1 MKSKVIIWY
10 NLISFYKGGE
20 SMGQAVRQLDRY
32 SKSEIEECSELLQ
45 YIYMNDDE
53 CFVRV
58 LNKITGKNKVYPT
71 SSLKDPMKL
80 SQVINS
86 FGREDILF
94 SLNPFRTMDRATR
107 SNLFCINAIPVDV
120 DYKKIKELKGLEP
133 YQVIK
138 LLEMDF
144 FESKIPTPNF
154 VEYGNQIRLIY
165 SVETCYIPKFRD
177 NVVTLARR
185 ISEVFSQELKEYGAE
200 KQNLESYFRIPGSI
214 NTKNGAE
221 IKVFSYDDAVIYTL
235 SELQELWL
243 DELPK
248 WYKKRKGRL
257 KAPKK
262 VVKLHNV
269 YSLNCNRLM
278 DFERIQSYLN
288 SIGVTE
294 LRARLCFLYRNY
306 ILIKNKYQNG
316 ELKSEDYELAKEE
329 MLKFNNNFNEP
340 LRGHI
345 IESATRVVNYR
356 QYLYKNETLIDFLEL
371 DYELCERLGLQ
382 SIYKTKTQ
390 EEWNRD
396 YYKRNSDKRIET
408 EKKKYQEKLRADGKL
423 TKKEQINIQ
432 RQKIKA
438 LLEQGFTQKDI
449 SKHLNIPSRTIERRV
464 KELRTLQEIV

>member
-1 MKSKVIIWY
+1 MV
-10 NLISFYKGGE
+10 
-20 SMGQAVRQLDRY
+20 QAVRELDRY
-32 SKSEIEECSELLQ
+32 SKSEIEECSELLK
-45 YIYMNDDE
+45 YIYINDDE

-80 SQVINS
+80 RQVINS

-120 DYKKIKELKGLEP
+120 DYKKIKELKDLEP
-133 YQVIK
+133 HQVIK

-221 IKVFSYDDAVIYTL
+221 IKVFSYDDSVRYTL
-235 SELQELWL
+235 NELQELWL

-248 WYKKRKGRL
+248 WYKKRKGRV

-278 DFERIQSYLN
+278 DFEKIQSHLN

-294 LRARLCFLYRNY
+294 LRSRLCFLYRNY

-345 IESATRVVNYR
+345 IESATRIVNYR

-371 DYELCERLGLQ
+371 DYELCERLGLE
-382 SIYKTKTQ
+382 SIYKIKTRQ
-390 EEWNRD
+390 EIEKD
-396 YYKRNSDKRIET
+396 YYKRNSDDK
-408 EKKKYQEKLRADGKL
+408 KKKYQEKLRADGKVSE
-423 TKKEQINIQ
+423 KEKLSQ
-432 RQKIKA
+432 RRAKIKD
-438 LLEQGFTQKDI
+438 LLAQGLKQKDI
-449 SKHLNIPSRTIERRV
+449 CSQLDISKPTYVRDRNFL
-464 KELRTLQEIV
+464 KEQGLI

>member
-1 MKSKVIIWY
+1 MV
-10 NLISFYKGGE
+10 
-20 SMGQAVRQLDRY
+20 QAVRELDRY
-32 SKSEIEECSELLQ
+32 SKSEIEECSELLK
-45 YIYMNDDE
+45 YIYVNDDE

-58 LNKITGKNKVYPT
+58 LNKVTGKNKVYPT

-80 SQVINS
+80 RQVINS
-86 FGREDILF
+86 FGKEDILL

-120 DYKKIKELKGLEP
+120 DYKKIKELKDLEP
-133 YQVIK
+133 HQVIK

-185 ISEVFSQELKEYGAE
+185 ISEVFSHELKEYGAE

-221 IKVFSYDDAVIYTL
+221 IKVFSYDDSVRYTL

-248 WYKKRKGRL
+248 WYKKRKGRV

-269 YSLNCNRLM
+269 YSLNCNRLI
-278 DFERIQSYLN
+278 DFEKIQSHLN

-294 LRARLCFLYRNY
+294 LRSRLCFLYRNY
-306 ILIKNKYQNG
+306 ILIKNKYQKG
-316 ELKSEDYELAKEE
+316 ELKAEDYELAKEE

-356 QYLYKNETLIDFLEL
+356 QYLYKNETLMDFLEI
-371 DYELCERLGLQ
+371 DYELCERLGLE
-382 SIYKTKTQ
+382 SIYKIKTRQ
-390 EEWNRD
+390 EIEKD
-396 YYKRNSDKRIET
+396 YYKRNSNKKIET
-408 EKKKYQEKLRADGKL
+408 EKKKYQEKLRADGRVSEKEKL
-423 TKKEQINIQ
+423 SQ
-432 RQKIKA
+432 RRAKIKD
-438 LLEQGFTQKDI
+438 LLVEGLEQKDI
-449 SKHLNIPSRTIERRV
+449 CLLLNISKRTYIRDRKYL
-464 KELRTLQEIV
+464 KEQGLI

>member
-1 MKSKVIIWY
+1 MV
-10 NLISFYKGGE
+10 
-20 SMGQAVRQLDRY
+20 QAVRQLDRY

-185 ISEVFSQELKEYGAE
+185 ISS
-200 KQNLESYFRIPGSI
+200 
-214 NTKNGAE
+214 
-221 IKVFSYDDAVIYTL
+221 
-235 SELQELWL
+235 
-243 DELPK
+243 
-248 WYKKRKGRL
+248 
-257 KAPKK
+257 
-262 VVKLHNV
+262 
-269 YSLNCNRLM
+269 
-278 DFERIQSYLN
+278 
-288 SIGVTE
+288 
-294 LRARLCFLYRNY
+294 
-306 ILIKNKYQNG
+306 
-316 ELKSEDYELAKEE
+316 
-329 MLKFNNNFNEP
+329 
-340 LRGHI
+340 
-345 IESATRVVNYR
+345 
-356 QYLYKNETLIDFLEL
+356 
-371 DYELCERLGLQ
+371 
-382 SIYKTKTQ
+382 
-390 EEWNRD
+390 
-396 YYKRNSDKRIET
+396 
-408 EKKKYQEKLRADGKL
+408 
-423 TKKEQINIQ
+423 
-432 RQKIKA
+432 
-438 LLEQGFTQKDI
+438 
-449 SKHLNIPSRTIERRV
+449 SR
-464 KELRTLQEIV
+464 

>member
-1 MKSKVIIWY
+1 MV
-10 NLISFYKGGE
+10 
-20 SMGQAVRQLDRY
+20 QAVRELDRY
-32 SKSEIEECSELLQ
+32 SKSEIEECSELLK
-45 YIYMNDDE
+45 YIYVNNDE

-58 LNKITGKNKVYPT
+58 LNKTTGKNKVYPT

-80 SQVINS
+80 RQVINS

-120 DYKKIKELKGLEP
+120 DYKNIKELKELEP
-133 YQVIK
+133 HQVIK

-144 FESKIPTPNF
+144 FERKIPTPNF

-221 IKVFSYDDAVIYTL
+221 IKVFSYDDSVRYTL
-235 SELQELWL
+235 SELQDLWL

-248 WYKKRKGRL
+248 WYKKRKGRV

-278 DFERIQSYLN
+278 DFEKIQSYLN
-288 SIGVTE
+288 SIEVTE
-294 LRARLCFLYRNY
+294 LRSRLCFLYRNY

-316 ELKSEDYELAKEE
+316 ELKAEDYELAKEE

-371 DYELCERLGLQ
+371 DYELCERLGLE

-396 YYKRNSDKRIET
+396 YYKRNSEVRREVRKVDYR
-408 EKKKYQEKLRADGKL
+408 EKLKLQGKI
-423 TKKEQINIQ
+423 TKKEELELL
-432 RQKIKA
+432 RAKIKSLRA
-438 LLEQGFTQKDI
+438 KGLKNNEICIELDIPQSTLKRHITYMKKNGLLD
-449 SKHLNIPSRTIERRV
+449 
-464 KELRTLQEIV
+464 

>member
-1 MKSKVIIWY
+1 MV
-10 NLISFYKGGE
+10 
-20 SMGQAVRQLDRY
+20 QVVRELDRY
-32 SKSEIEECSELLQ
+32 SKSEIEECSELLK

-58 LNKITGKNKVYPT
+58 LNKVTGKNKVYPT

-80 SQVINS
+80 RQVINS
-86 FGREDILF
+86 FGKEDILF

-120 DYKKIKELKGLEP
+120 DYKKIKELKDLEP

-185 ISEVFSQELKEYGAE
+185 ISEVFSKELKEYGAE

-278 DFERIQSYLN
+278 DFEKIQSYLN

-294 LRARLCFLYRNY
+294 LRVRLCFLYRNY
-306 ILIKNKYQNG
+306 ILIKLKYQNG
-316 ELKSEDYELAKEE
+316 ELKAEDYEFAKEE

-356 QYLYKNETLIDFLEL
+356 QYLYKNETIIDFLEF
-371 DYELCERLGLQ
+371 DYELCDRLGLE
-382 SIYKTKTQ
+382 SIYRVLNKQQRNKENYQ
-390 EEWNRD
+390 
-396 YYKRNSDKRIET
+396 KRLRVEGKISEKDKIE
-408 EKKKYQEKLRADGKL
+408 QRRA
-423 TKKEQINIQ
+423 
-432 RQKIKA
+432 KIKD
-438 LLEQGFTQKDI
+438 LLEEGLLQKDI
-449 SKHLNIPSRTIERRV
+449 YLSLNISKRTCINDIKYL
-464 KELRTLQEIV
+464 KEQGLI

>member
-1 MKSKVIIWY
+1 MV
-10 NLISFYKGGE
+10 
-20 SMGQAVRQLDRY
+20 QVVRELDRY
-32 SKSEIEECSELLQ
+32 SKSEIEECSELLK

-58 LNKITGKNKVYPT
+58 LNKVTGKNKVYPT

-80 SQVINS
+80 RQVINS
-86 FGREDILF
+86 FGKEDILL

-120 DYKKIKELKGLEP
+120 DYKKIKELKDLEP
-133 YQVIK
+133 HQVIK

-165 SVETCYIPKFRD
+165 SVETCYIPRFRD

-185 ISEVFSQELKEYGAE
+185 ISEVFSKELKEYGAE

-221 IKVFSYDDAVIYTL
+221 IKVFSYDDAVRYTL

-248 WYKKRKGRL
+248 WYKKRKGRV
-257 KAPKK
+257 KAPRK

-278 DFERIQSYLN
+278 DFEKIQSHLN
-288 SIGVTE
+288 SIGATE
-294 LRARLCFLYRNY
+294 LRSRLCFLYRNY

-316 ELKSEDYELAKEE
+316 ELKAEDYELAKEE

-371 DYELCERLGLQ
+371 DYELCERLGLE

-396 YYKRNSDKRIET
+396 YYKRNSEVRREVRKVDYR
-408 EKKKYQEKLRADGKL
+408 EKLKLQGKI
-423 TKKEQINIQ
+423 TKKEELELL
-432 RQKIKA
+432 RAKIKSLRA
-438 LLEQGFTQKDI
+438 KGLKNNEICIELDIPQSTLKRHITYMKKNGLLD
-449 SKHLNIPSRTIERRV
+449 
-464 KELRTLQEIV
+464 

>member
-1 MKSKVIIWY
+1 MV
-10 NLISFYKGGE
+10 
-20 SMGQAVRQLDRY
+20 QAVRQLDRY

-45 YIYMNDDE
+45 YIYVNDDE

-58 LNKITGKNKVYPT
+58 LNKTTGKNKVYPT

-80 SQVINS
+80 RQVINS

-120 DYKKIKELKGLEP
+120 DYKKIKELKDLEP
-133 YQVIK
+133 HQVIK

-248 WYKKRKGRL
+248 WYKKRKGRTQ
-257 KAPKK
+257 APKK

-278 DFERIQSYLN
+278 DFEKIQSYLN

-294 LRARLCFLYRNY
+294 LRSRLCFLYRNY

-316 ELKSEDYELAKEE
+316 ELKAEDYELAKEE

-371 DYELCERLGLQ
+371 DYELCERLGLL
-382 SIYKTKTQ
+382 SIYKIKTRQ
-390 EEWNRD
+390 EIEKD
-396 YYKRNSDKRIET
+396 YYKRNSTKKIEN
-408 EKKKYQEKLRADGKL
+408 EKKKYQEKLRADRRVSEKEKL
-423 TKKEQINIQ
+423 SQ
-432 RQKIKA
+432 RRAKIKD
-438 LLEQGFTQKDI
+438 LLAEGLKQKDI
-449 SKHLNIPSRTIERRV
+449 CSQLNISKDTYIRDR
-464 KELRTLQEIV
+464 KYLREQGLI

>member
-1 MKSKVIIWY
+1 MV
-10 NLISFYKGGE
+10 
-20 SMGQAVRQLDRY
+20 QAVRELDRY
-32 SKSEIEECSELLQ
+32 SKSEIEECSELLK
-45 YIYMNDDE
+45 YIYVNNDE

-80 SQVINS
+80 RQVINS

-120 DYKKIKELKGLEP
+120 DYKKIKELKDLEP
-133 YQVIK
+133 HQVIK

-165 SVETCYIPKFRD
+165 SVETCYIPRFRD

-185 ISEVFSQELKEYGAE
+185 ISEMFSQELKEYGAE

-221 IKVFSYDDAVIYTL
+221 IKVFSYDDSVRYTL

-248 WYKKRKGRL
+248 WYKKRKGRVQ
-257 KAPKK
+257 APRK

-269 YSLNCNRLM
+269 YSLNCNRLI
-278 DFERIQSYLN
+278 DFELIQSYLN
-288 SIGVTE
+288 SIGATD

-306 ILIKNKYQNG
+306 ILIKIKYQNG
-316 ELKSEDYELAKEE
+316 ELTATDYELAREE
-329 MLKFNNNFNEP
+329 MLKFNRKFNEP
-340 LRGHI
+340 LREHI
-345 IESATRVVNYR
+345 IESATRCVNHR
-356 QYLYKNETLIDFLEL
+356 QYLYKNETLVDFLEL
-371 DYELCERLGLQ
+371 DYELCESLGLQ
-382 SIYKTKTQ
+382 SIYKAKTKEQ
-390 EEWNRD
+390 RNSD
-396 YYKRNSDKRIET
+396 YYK
-408 EKKKYQEKLRADGKL
+408 KKLKLDGKL
-423 TKKEQINIQ
+423 SEKEKISQ
-432 RQKIKA
+432 RREKIKD
-438 LLEQGFTQKDI
+438 LLAEGLKQKDI
-449 SKHLNIPSRTIERRV
+449 YLQLNISKRTCISDIKYL
-464 KELRTLQEIV
+464 KEQGLI

>member
-1 MKSKVIIWY
+1 MV
-10 NLISFYKGGE
+10 
-20 SMGQAVRQLDRY
+20 QVVRELDRY

-45 YIYMNDDE
+45 YIYVNDDE

-80 SQVINS
+80 RQVINS
-86 FGREDILF
+86 FGKEDILF

-120 DYKKIKELKGLEP
+120 DYKKIKELKDLEP
-133 YQVIK
+133 HQVIK

-165 SVETCYIPKFRD
+165 SVETCYIPRFRD

-185 ISEVFSQELKEYGAE
+185 ISEVFSKELKEYGAE

-248 WYKKRKGRL
+248 WYKKRKGRV

-278 DFERIQSYLN
+278 DFEKIQSYLN
-288 SIGVTE
+288 SIGATE
-294 LRARLCFLYRNY
+294 LRARLCFQYRNY
-306 ILIKNKYQNG
+306 TLIKLKYQNG
-316 ELKSEDYELAKEE
+316 ELKTEDYEFAKEE

-371 DYELCERLGLQ
+371 DYEICERLGLQ
-382 SIYKTKTQ
+382 SIYKVL
-390 EEWNRD
+390 
-396 YYKRNSDKRIET
+396 DKRERNK
-408 EKKKYQEKLRADGKL
+408 ENYKKKLKSEGKMSKKEELEQIREKIKTLRAKGFL
-423 TKKEQINIQ
+423 NKEISEQLDIP
-432 RQKIKA
+432 IKSLERHITYMRKNG
-438 LLEQGFTQKDI
+438 LL
-449 SKHLNIPSRTIERRV
+449 
-464 KELRTLQEIV
+464 

>member
-1 MKSKVIIWY
+1 MV
-10 NLISFYKGGE
+10 
-20 SMGQAVRQLDRY
+20 QAVRELDRY
-32 SKSEIEECSELLQ
+32 SKSEIEECSELLK
-45 YIYMNDDE
+45 YIYVNNDE

-58 LNKITGKNKVYPT
+58 LNKTTGKNKVYPT

-80 SQVINS
+80 RQVINS

-120 DYKKIKELKGLEP
+120 DYKKIKELKDLEP
-133 YQVIK
+133 HQVIK

-144 FESKIPTPNF
+144 FERKIPTPNF

-221 IKVFSYDDAVIYTL
+221 IKVFSYDDSVRYTL
-235 SELQELWL
+235 NELQELWL

-248 WYKKRKGRL
+248 WYKKRKGRVQ
-257 KAPKK
+257 APRK

-278 DFERIQSYLN
+278 DFEKIQSYLN

-294 LRARLCFLYRNY
+294 LRSRLCFLYRNY

-316 ELKSEDYELAKEE
+316 ELKAEDYELAKEE

-345 IESATRVVNYR
+345 IESATRIVNYR

-371 DYELCERLGLQ
+371 DYELCERLGLE
-382 SIYKTKTQ
+382 SIYKIKTRQ
-390 EEWNRD
+390 EIEKD
-396 YYKRNSDKRIET
+396 YYKRNSDDK
-408 EKKKYQEKLRADGKL
+408 KKKYQEKLRADGKVSE
-423 TKKEQINIQ
+423 KEKLSQ
-432 RQKIKA
+432 RRAKIKD
-438 LLEQGFTQKDI
+438 LLAQGLKQKDI
-449 SKHLNIPSRTIERRV
+449 CSQLDISKPTYVRDRNFL
-464 KELRTLQEIV
+464 KEQGLI

>member
-1 MKSKVIIWY
+1 MV
-10 NLISFYKGGE
+10 
-20 SMGQAVRQLDRY
+20 QALRELDRY

-45 YIYMNDDE
+45 YIYVNDDE

-58 LNKITGKNKVYPT
+58 LNKTTGKNKVYPT

-80 SQVINS
+80 RQVINS

-120 DYKKIKELKGLEP
+120 DYKNIKELKELEP
-133 YQVIK
+133 HQVIK

-144 FESKIPTPNF
+144 FERKIPTPNF

-165 SVETCYIPKFRD
+165 SVETCYIPRFRD

-248 WYKKRKGRL
+248 WYKKRKGRV

-278 DFERIQSYLN
+278 DFEKIQSYLN
-288 SIGVTE
+288 SIGATE
-294 LRARLCFLYRNY
+294 LRARLCFQYRNY
-306 ILIKNKYQNG
+306 TLIKLKYQNG
-316 ELKSEDYELAKEE
+316 ELKAEDYEFAKEE
-329 MLKFNNNFNEP
+329 MLKFNNNFNKP

-371 DYELCERLGLQ
+371 DYELCERLGLE

-396 YYKRNSDKRIET
+396 YYKRNSEER
-408 EKKKYQEKLRADGKL
+408 KKKYQEKIRADGKISE
-423 TKKEQINIQ
+423 KEKLSQ
-432 RQKIKA
+432 RREKIKA
-438 LLEQGFTQKDI
+438 LLEQGFKQKDI
-449 SKHLNIPSRTIERRV
+449 CLLLNISKPTYVRDRNYL
-464 KELRTLQEIV
+464 KEQGLI

>member
-1 MKSKVIIWY
+1 MV
-10 NLISFYKGGE
+10 
-20 SMGQAVRQLDRY
+20 QAVRELDRY
-32 SKSEIEECSELLQ
+32 SKSEIEECSELLK
-45 YIYMNDDE
+45 YIYVNNDE

-58 LNKITGKNKVYPT
+58 LNKTTGKNKVYPT

-80 SQVINS
+80 RQVINS

-120 DYKKIKELKGLEP
+120 DYKKIKELKDLEP
-133 YQVIK
+133 HQVIK

-165 SVETCYIPKFRD
+165 SVETCYIPRFRD

-248 WYKKRKGRL
+248 WYKKRKGRVQ
-257 KAPKK
+257 APRK

-278 DFERIQSYLN
+278 DFEKIQSYLN
-288 SIGVTE
+288 SIGATE
-294 LRARLCFLYRNY
+294 LRARLCFQYRNY
-306 ILIKNKYQNG
+306 TLIKLKYQNG
-316 ELKSEDYELAKEE
+316 ELKAEDYEFAKEE
-329 MLKFNNNFNEP
+329 MLKFNNNFNKP

-371 DYELCERLGLQ
+371 DYELCERLGLE

-396 YYKRNSDKRIET
+396 YYKRNSDER
-408 EKKKYQEKLRADGKL
+408 KKKYQEKLRADGKISE
-423 TKKEQINIQ
+423 KEKLSQ
-432 RQKIKA
+432 RREKIKA
-438 LLEQGFTQKDI
+438 LLEQGFKQKDI
-449 SKHLNIPSRTIERRV
+449 CLLLNISKPTYVRDRNYL
-464 KELRTLQEIV
+464 KEQGLI

>member
-1 MKSKVIIWY
+1 MV
-10 NLISFYKGGE
+10 
-20 SMGQAVRQLDRY
+20 QAVRQLDRY

-45 YIYMNDDE
+45 YIYVNDDE

-58 LNKITGKNKVYPT
+58 LNKTTGKNKVYPT

-80 SQVINS
+80 RQVINS

-120 DYKKIKELKGLEP
+120 DYKKIKELKDLEP
-133 YQVIK
+133 HQVIK

-185 ISEVFSQELKEYGAE
+185 ISEVFSHELKEYGAE

-248 WYKKRKGRL
+248 WYKKRKGRV

-278 DFERIQSYLN
+278 DFEKIQSYLN

-294 LRARLCFLYRNY
+294 LRSRLCFLYRNY

-316 ELKSEDYELAKEE
+316 ELKAEDYELAKEE

-345 IESATRVVNYR
+345 IESATRIVNYR

-371 DYELCERLGLQ
+371 DYELCERLGLE
-382 SIYKTKTQ
+382 SIYKIKTRQ
-390 EEWNRD
+390 EIEKD
-396 YYKRNSDKRIET
+396 YYKRNSDDK
-408 EKKKYQEKLRADGKL
+408 KKKYQEKLRADGKVSE
-423 TKKEQINIQ
+423 KEKLSQ
-432 RQKIKA
+432 RRAKIKD
-438 LLEQGFTQKDI
+438 LLAQGLKQKDI
-449 SKHLNIPSRTIERRV
+449 CSQLDISKPTYVRDRNFL
-464 KELRTLQEIV
+464 KEQGLI

>member
-1 MKSKVIIWY
+1 MRKI
-10 NLISFYKGGE
+10 
-20 SMGQAVRQLDRY
+20 GQAVRQIERY
-32 SKSEIEECSELLQ
+32 TKSEIQECSELLQ
-45 YIYMNDDE
+45 YIYVNNDE

-58 LNKITGKNKVYPT
+58 LNKTTGKNKVYPT
-71 SSLKDPMKL
+71 NSLKDPMKL
-80 SQVINS
+80 RQVINS

-120 DYKKIKELKGLEP
+120 DYKKIKELKDLEP

-154 VEYGNQIRLIY
+154 IEYGNQIRLIY
-165 SVETCYIPKFRD
+165 SVETCYIPRFRD

-221 IKVFSYDDAVIYTL
+221 IKVFSYDDAVRYTL

-248 WYKKRKGRL
+248 WYKKRKGRVQ
-257 KAPKK
+257 APKK

-269 YSLNCNRLM
+269 YSLNSNRLM

-288 SIGVTE
+288 SIGETN
-294 LRARLCFLYRNY
+294 LRSRLCFLYRNY

-316 ELKSEDYELAKEE
+316 ELKSEDYEFAKEE

-340 LRGHI
+340 LRGRI

-371 DYELCERLGLQ
+371 DYELCERLGLE

-396 YYKRNSDKRIET
+396 YYKKKLKT
-408 EKKKYQEKLRADGKL
+408 EGKMSKKEELERLRA
-423 TKKEQINIQ
+423 
-432 RQKIKA
+432 KIKS
-438 LLEQGFTQKDI
+438 LREQGFKNKEIMQTLGI
-449 SKHLNIPSRTIERRV
+449 TSTTTFERHITYM
-464 KELRTLQEIV
+464 KKNGLLK

>member
-1 MKSKVIIWY
+1 MV
-10 NLISFYKGGE
+10 
-20 SMGQAVRQLDRY
+20 QVVRELERY
-32 SKSEIEECSELLQ
+32 SKSEIEECSELLK

-58 LNKITGKNKVYPT
+58 LNKVTGKNKVYPT

-80 SQVINS
+80 RQVINS
-86 FGREDILF
+86 FGKEDILF

-120 DYKKIKELKGLEP
+120 DYKKIKELKDLEP

-185 ISEVFSQELKEYGAE
+185 ISEVFSKELKEYGAE

-278 DFERIQSYLN
+278 DFEKIQSYLN

-294 LRARLCFLYRNY
+294 LRVRLCFLYRNY
-306 ILIKNKYQNG
+306 ILIKLKYQNG
-316 ELKSEDYELAKEE
+316 ELKAEDYEFAKEE

-356 QYLYKNETLIDFLEL
+356 QYLYKNETIIDFLEL
-371 DYELCERLGLQ
+371 DYELCDRLGLE
-382 SIYKTKTQ
+382 SIYRVLNKQQRNKENYQ
-390 EEWNRD
+390 
-396 YYKRNSDKRIET
+396 KRLRVEGKISEKDKIE
-408 EKKKYQEKLRADGKL
+408 QRRA
-423 TKKEQINIQ
+423 
-432 RQKIKA
+432 KIKD
-438 LLEQGFTQKDI
+438 LLEEGLLQKDI
-449 SKHLNIPSRTIERRV
+449 YLSLNISKRTCINDIKYL
-464 KELRTLQEIV
+464 KEQGLI

>member
-1 MKSKVIIWY
+1 MV
-10 NLISFYKGGE
+10 
-20 SMGQAVRQLDRY
+20 QAVRELDRY
-32 SKSEIEECSELLQ
+32 SKSEIEECSELLK
-45 YIYMNDDE
+45 YIYMNNDE

-58 LNKITGKNKVYPT
+58 LNKTTGKNKVYPT

-80 SQVINS
+80 RQVINS

-120 DYKKIKELKGLEP
+120 DYKKIKELKDLEP
-133 YQVIK
+133 HQVIK

-185 ISEVFSQELKEYGAE
+185 ISEVFSHELKEYGAE

-248 WYKKRKGRL
+248 WYKKRKGRV

-278 DFERIQSYLN
+278 DFEKIQSYLN

-294 LRARLCFLYRNY
+294 LRSRLCFLYRNY

-316 ELKSEDYELAKEE
+316 ELKAEDYELAKEE

-345 IESATRVVNYR
+345 IESATRIVNYR

-371 DYELCERLGLQ
+371 DYELCERLGLE
-382 SIYKTKTQ
+382 SIYKIKTRQ
-390 EEWNRD
+390 EIEKD
-396 YYKRNSDKRIET
+396 YYKRNSDDK
-408 EKKKYQEKLRADGKL
+408 KKKYQEKLRADGKVSE
-423 TKKEQINIQ
+423 KEKLSQ
-432 RQKIKA
+432 RRAKIKD
-438 LLEQGFTQKDI
+438 LLAQGLKQKDI
-449 SKHLNIPSRTIERRV
+449 CSQLDISKPTYVRDRNFL
-464 KELRTLQEIV
+464 KEQGLI

>member
-1 MKSKVIIWY
+1 MV
-10 NLISFYKGGE
+10 
-20 SMGQAVRQLDRY
+20 QVVRELDRY
-32 SKSEIEECSELLQ
+32 SKSEIEECSELLK

-58 LNKITGKNKVYPT
+58 LNKVTGKNKVYPT

-80 SQVINS
+80 RQVINS
-86 FGREDILF
+86 FGKEDILL

-120 DYKKIKELKGLEP
+120 DYKKIKELKDLEP
-133 YQVIK
+133 HQVIK

-165 SVETCYIPKFRD
+165 SVETCYIPRFRD

-185 ISEVFSQELKEYGAE
+185 ISEVFSKELKEYGAE

-248 WYKKRKGRL
+248 WYKKRKGRV
-257 KAPKK
+257 KATKK

-278 DFERIQSYLN
+278 DFEKIQSYLN
-288 SIGVTE
+288 SIGATE
-294 LRARLCFLYRNY
+294 LRARLCFQYRNY
-306 ILIKNKYQNG
+306 TLIKLKYQNG
-316 ELKSEDYELAKEE
+316 ELKTEDYEFAKEE

-371 DYELCERLGLQ
+371 DYEICERLGLQ
-382 SIYKTKTQ
+382 SIYKVL
-390 EEWNRD
+390 
-396 YYKRNSDKRIET
+396 DKRERNK
-408 EKKKYQEKLRADGKL
+408 ENYKKKLKSKGKMSKKEELEQIREKIKTLRAKGFL
-423 TKKEQINIQ
+423 NKEISEQLDIP
-432 RQKIKA
+432 IKSLERHITYMRKNG
-438 LLEQGFTQKDI
+438 LL
-449 SKHLNIPSRTIERRV
+449 
-464 KELRTLQEIV
+464 

>member
-1 MKSKVIIWY
+1 MV
-10 NLISFYKGGE
+10 
-20 SMGQAVRQLDRY
+20 QVVRELDRY
-32 SKSEIEECSELLQ
+32 SKSEIEECSELLK

-58 LNKITGKNKVYPT
+58 LNKVTGKNKVYPT

-80 SQVINS
+80 RQVINS
-86 FGREDILF
+86 FGKEDILL

-120 DYKKIKELKGLEP
+120 DYKKIKELKDLEP
-133 YQVIK
+133 HQVIK

-165 SVETCYIPKFRD
+165 SVETCYIPRFRD

-185 ISEVFSQELKEYGAE
+185 ISEVFSKELKEYGAE

-248 WYKKRKGRL
+248 WYKKRKGRV

-278 DFERIQSYLN
+278 DFEKIQSYLN
-288 SIGVTE
+288 SIGATE
-294 LRARLCFLYRNY
+294 LRARLCFQYRNY
-306 ILIKNKYQNG
+306 TLIKLKYQNG
-316 ELKSEDYELAKEE
+316 ELKTEDYEFAKEE

-371 DYELCERLGLQ
+371 DYEICERLGLQ
-382 SIYKTKTQ
+382 SIYKVL
-390 EEWNRD
+390 
-396 YYKRNSDKRIET
+396 DKRERNK
-408 EKKKYQEKLRADGKL
+408 ENYKKKLKSEGKMSKKEELEQIREKIKTLRAKGFL
-423 TKKEQINIQ
+423 NKEISEQLDIP
-432 RQKIKA
+432 IKSLERHITYMRKNG
-438 LLEQGFTQKDI
+438 LL
-449 SKHLNIPSRTIERRV
+449 
-464 KELRTLQEIV
+464 

>member
-1 MKSKVIIWY
+1 MV
-10 NLISFYKGGE
+10 
-20 SMGQAVRQLDRY
+20 QAVRELDRY

-45 YIYMNDDE
+45 YIYVNDDE

-58 LNKITGKNKVYPT
+58 LNKTTGKNKVYPT

-80 SQVINS
+80 RQVINS

-120 DYKKIKELKGLEP
+120 DYKNIKELKDLEP
-133 YQVIK
+133 HQVIK

-248 WYKKRKGRL
+248 WYKKRKGRVQ
-257 KAPKK
+257 APRK

-278 DFERIQSYLN
+278 DFEKIQSYLN

-294 LRARLCFLYRNY
+294 LRSRLCFLYRNY

-316 ELKSEDYELAKEE
+316 ELKAEDYELAKEE

-345 IESATRVVNYR
+345 IESATRIVNYR

-371 DYELCERLGLQ
+371 DYELCERLGLE
-382 SIYKTKTQ
+382 SIYKIKTRQ
-390 EEWNRD
+390 EIEKD
-396 YYKRNSDKRIET
+396 YYKRNSDDK
-408 EKKKYQEKLRADGKL
+408 KKKYQEKLRADGKVSE
-423 TKKEQINIQ
+423 KEKLSQ
-432 RQKIKA
+432 RRAKIKD
-438 LLEQGFTQKDI
+438 LLAQGLKQKDI
-449 SKHLNIPSRTIERRV
+449 CSQLDISKPTYVRDRNFL
-464 KELRTLQEIV
+464 KEQGLI

>member
-1 MKSKVIIWY
+1 MRKI
-10 NLISFYKGGE
+10 
-20 SMGQAVRQLDRY
+20 GQAIRQLERY
-32 SKSEIEECSELLQ
+32 SKSEVQECSELLQ
-45 YIYMNDDE
+45 YIYVNNDE

-58 LNKITGKNKVYPT
+58 LNKATGKNKVYPIN
-71 SSLKDPMKL
+71 SLKDPMKL
-80 SQVINS
+80 RQVLNS

-120 DYKKIKELKGLEP
+120 DYKKIKELKDLEP
-133 YQVIK
+133 HQVIK

-154 VEYGNQIRLIY
+154 IEYGNQIRLIY
-165 SVETCYIPKFRD
+165 SVETCYIPRFRD

-185 ISEVFSQELKEYGAE
+185 ISEVFSQELKDYGAE
-200 KQNLESYFRIPGSI
+200 KQNLESYFRLPGSI

-221 IKVFSYDDAVIYTL
+221 VKVFSYDDAVRYTL
-235 SELQELWL
+235 NELQELWL

-248 WYKKRKGRL
+248 WYKKRKGRV

-269 YSLNCNRLM
+269 YSLNSNRLM
-278 DFERIQSYLN
+278 DFEKIQSHLN
-288 SIGVTE
+288 SIGATE
-294 LRARLCFLYRNY
+294 LRARLCFQYRNY
-306 ILIKNKYQNG
+306 TLIKLKYQNG

-371 DYELCERLGLQ
+371 DYELCERLGLE
-382 SIYKTKTQ
+382 SIYKIKTRQ
-390 EEWNRD
+390 EIEKD
-396 YYKRNSDKRIET
+396 YYKRNSDDK
-408 EKKKYQEKLRADGKL
+408 KKKYQEKLKSEGKIS
-423 TKKEQINIQ
+423 KKEELKIL
-432 RQKIKA
+432 REKIKN
-438 LLEQGFTQKDI
+438 LREEGFRNKEIMQMLGITSTTTFERHI
-449 SKHLNIPSRTIERRV
+449 SYLKKNGLI
-464 KELRTLQEIV
+464 

>member
-1 MKSKVIIWY
+1 MV
-10 NLISFYKGGE
+10 
-20 SMGQAVRQLDRY
+20 QVVRELDRY

-45 YIYMNDDE
+45 YIYVNDDE

-58 LNKITGKNKVYPT
+58 LNKTTGKNKVYPT

-80 SQVINS
+80 RQVINS

-120 DYKKIKELKGLEP
+120 DYKKIKELKDLEP
-133 YQVIK
+133 HQVIK

-165 SVETCYIPKFRD
+165 SVETCYIPRFRD

-248 WYKKRKGRL
+248 WYKKRKGRV

-278 DFERIQSYLN
+278 DFEKIQSYLN
-288 SIGVTE
+288 SIGATE
-294 LRARLCFLYRNY
+294 LRARLCFQYRNY
-306 ILIKNKYQNG
+306 TLIKLKYQNG
-316 ELKSEDYELAKEE
+316 ELKTEDYEFAKEE

-371 DYELCERLGLQ
+371 DYEICERLGLQ
-382 SIYKTKTQ
+382 SIYKVL
-390 EEWNRD
+390 
-396 YYKRNSDKRIET
+396 DKRERNK
-408 EKKKYQEKLRADGKL
+408 ENYKKKLKSEGKMSKKEELEQIREKIKTLRAKGFL
-423 TKKEQINIQ
+423 NKEISEQLDIP
-432 RQKIKA
+432 IKSLERHITYMRKNG
-438 LLEQGFTQKDI
+438 LL
-449 SKHLNIPSRTIERRV
+449 
-464 KELRTLQEIV
+464 